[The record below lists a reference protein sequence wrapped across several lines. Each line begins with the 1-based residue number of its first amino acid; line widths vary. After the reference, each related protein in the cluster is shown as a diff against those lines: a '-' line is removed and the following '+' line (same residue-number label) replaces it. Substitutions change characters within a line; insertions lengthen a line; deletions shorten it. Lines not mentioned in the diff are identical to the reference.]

1 METIM
6 KRTTEG
12 FGGSMHHLLLA
23 ACLLFSLSGCSVFMA
38 AQLPDKK
45 NLEVFRPGVP
55 RQVVLAEMGLPSG
68 YENRNGVR
76 SEVYKF
82 KQGYSQP
89 VKISRAVLHG
99 TADILT
105 FGLWEAVGTPAEL
118 AFSGTDTMVLVTY
131 NSNDRVET
139 VEYFEG
145 GDKSE

>member
-1 METIM
+1 METTT
-6 KRTTEG
+6 KRLQEVC
-12 FGGSMHHLLLA
+12 SSVIQRLILLS
-23 ACLLFSLSGCSVFMA
+23 CLLVGLSGCAVFMA

-55 RQVVLAEMGLPSG
+55 RQVVLAEMGPPSG
-68 YENRNGVR
+68 YENRDGVR

-118 AFSGTDTMVLVTY
+118 VFSGTDTMVLVTY
-131 NSNDRVET
+131 NSNDRVES
-139 VEYFEG
+139 VEYFKG
-145 GDKSE
+145 GEQSE

>member
-1 METIM
+1 VKNTLKRQET
-6 KRTTEG
+6 ES
-12 FGGSMHHLLLA
+12 GSAIPRLFLA
-23 ACLLFSLSGCSVFMA
+23 AWLLFNLSGCSVFMA

-45 NLEVFRPGVP
+45 NLEVFKPGVP

-68 YENRNGVR
+68 YENRDGVR

-89 VKISRAVLHG
+89 VRISRAVLHG

-118 AFSGTDTMVLVTY
+118 VFSGTDTMVLVTY
-131 NSNDRVET
+131 NSSDRVDRVE
-139 VEYFEG
+139 YFKG
-145 GDKSE
+145 GGQSE